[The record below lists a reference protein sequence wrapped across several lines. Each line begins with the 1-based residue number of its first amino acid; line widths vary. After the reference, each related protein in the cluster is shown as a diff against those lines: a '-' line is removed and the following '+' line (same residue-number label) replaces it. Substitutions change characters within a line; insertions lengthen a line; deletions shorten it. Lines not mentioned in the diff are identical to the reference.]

1 MKRLLLLI
9 LIVFFCIAGFLFAGG
24 VFSLPP
30 DSGLESVTSLLFN
43 SRVSEIISVVF
54 IAVLAIILYR
64 QELSSFFQALY
75 IKILVKP
82 VYREAYAEPELV
94 QKVEMAE
101 QKMTDTEHALN
112 KFSQAIE
119 KYALHLSSH
128 TGAIQGLNAASH
140 ELHKGAAAQN
150 RVLMHLMENLD
161 KPLNTG
167 KTPHW
172 RIDPPPLE
180 LEKSTPP
187 ETDPRPVIHPDIPE
201 IGKSSIPPGCA
212 RKPRKKPE
220 KPPTIEPDSV
230 ENTPSEPPPEM
241 VIDSESLH
249 NVQKT
254 VDEIRARQGKAQSRQ
269 NRAAEALAAE
279 EEILRAIRNL
289 NAQLDESEFQE

>member
-9 LIVFFCIAGFLFAGG
+9 LVVFFCITGFLFAGG
-24 VFSLPP
+24 VFSLPS
-30 DSGLESVTSLLFN
+30 DSGLDSVASLLFN
-43 SRVSEIISVVF
+43 SRFSEILSITF

-64 QELSSFFQALY
+64 QELSSFLQALY
-75 IKILVKP
+75 IKILVRP
-82 VYREAYAEPELV
+82 VYREAYAEPLLV

-112 KFSQAIE
+112 KFSRAIE

-128 TGAIQGLNAASH
+128 TGAIQGLNAASQ
-140 ELHKGAAAQN
+140 ELQKGAAAQN
-150 RVLMHLMENLD
+150 RVLRHMMDNLD
-161 KPLNTG
+161 KPLNSG

-180 LEKSTPP
+180 SDKSTPP
-187 ETDPRPVIHPDIPE
+187 VIEPKPVAHPDIPE
-201 IGKSSIPPGCA
+201 ASRSSIPPGCA

-220 KPPTIEPDSV
+220 KPVTVEPEIV
-230 ENTPSEPPPEM
+230 ESTPSEPPPEM
-241 VIDSESLH
+241 VIDPDSLL

-254 VDEIRARQGKAQSRQ
+254 VDELRARQGKARIRQ